1 MLIPRMQRQQQ
12 QRRMFT
18 AALLVLVFILAAVST
33 TEAGKKEKPGK
44 VQCNSEL
51 IPKTDSMCGK
61 TSNAS
66 GFVMKFRS
74 FVNLLTYRVGICGC
88 DMLFCVN

>member
-1 MLIPRMQRQQQ
+1 MQQQQQ

-18 AALLVLVFILAAVST
+18 AALLALVFILAAVST

-44 VQCNSEL
+44 DQFNSEL
-51 IPKTDSMCGK
+51 IPKIDSMCGRM
-61 TSNAS
+61 SNAA

-74 FVNLLTYRVGICGC
+74 FVSLLTLG
-88 DMLFCVN
+88 